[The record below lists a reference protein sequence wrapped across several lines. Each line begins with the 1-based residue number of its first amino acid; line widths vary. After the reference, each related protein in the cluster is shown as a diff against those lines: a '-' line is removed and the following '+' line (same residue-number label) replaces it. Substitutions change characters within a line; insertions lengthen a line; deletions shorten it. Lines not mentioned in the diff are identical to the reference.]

1 MFVSNLPKT
10 EIVELTGM
18 SESWLILHLQPKD
31 STLASKRR
39 MIYLYTNYNV
49 IKISNHINMRWKD
62 VLNCKTKSLRVV
74 CFKECIGI
82 AVYTTALT
90 LEEWRGRMPSRY
102 VRISRS
108 WSKFKQSHSKAFNF
122 SAFWRIMSTQA
133 RDFFKINSWK
143 QPEGCNTQ
151 DIWSSF
157 V

>member
-1 MFVSNLPKT
+1 MFLSNLPKT

-39 MIYLYTNYNV
+39 MIYLYTNFNV
-49 IKISNHINMRWKD
+49 IKIWNHINTRWKD

-108 WSKFKQSHSKAFNF
+108 WSKFKQSQNKAFNF
-122 SAFWRIMSTQA
+122 SPSGELCQP
-133 RDFFKINSWK
+133 K
-143 QPEGCNTQ
+143 QETLKNNQKGVMLRT
-151 DIWSSF
+151 WLSF